1 MSTATRALLA
11 PWIAA
16 ALLLS
21 GCGGGG
27 SGGESAGGGTAS
39 GGTGSG
45 PTPPSRC
52 SLAARKTWLRQQVDE
67 WYLFPETVPASLDPA
82 PYTTLQDYLDALT
95 EGARAQGRDR
105 GFSYVTTIAAD
116 EQFFSDA
123 TTVGFGLSLAI
134 TDDGRLLVRDV
145 IVGSPAASAAIAR
158 GMEIVR
164 IGLPGQAPRS
174 PLDIFREDGEEGLID
189 ALAPSAVGAQR
200 VFVVRDL
207 ANALVET
214 TLRTAEVGIEPVPSD
229 YGTRILA
236 HSSGPIGYIH
246 LRAFVD
252 PADAPLRAAFAQFKA
267 AGVSR
272 LIIDLR
278 YNGGG
283 LLSIAK
289 LLGNLMAANRFP
301 TDIFGTQTFRP
312 EKASFNVVERFASTA
327 ESIAPS
333 RIAFI
338 TTQESA
344 SASELVINAMLP
356 YYGADVA
363 MIGSDS
369 FGKPVGQSAFDLSE
383 CGDRLRLI
391 AFSIAN
397 AQGNAG
403 YYNGL
408 AASMSATCRATDDL
422 AHPLGDAQE
431 AMIDQAI
438 HYLDGDACTPI
449 LGVATPASARR
460 AAVATGESLRPLRR
474 TGVDPAAAGL
484 F

>member
-1 MSTATRALLA
+1 MSIATRALIA
-11 PWIAA
+11 PWIGA

-27 SGGESAGGGTAS
+27 SGGESSGGGTAS

-45 PTPPSRC
+45 TTPSSRC

-82 PYTTLQDYLDALT
+82 PYATLQDYLDALT

-105 GFSYVTTIAAD
+105 GFSYVTTVAAD
-116 EQFFSDA
+116 EQFFGDA
-123 TTVGFGLSLAI
+123 TSVGFGLSLAF
-134 TDDGRLLVRDV
+134 TNDDRLLVRDV
-145 IVGSPAASAAIAR
+145 IVGSPAANAAIAR
-158 GMEIVR
+158 GTEIVR
-164 IGLPGQAPRS
+164 IGLPGQAPRT
-174 PLDIFREDGEEGLID
+174 PLDIFRQDGEDGLID
-189 ALAPSAVGAQR
+189 ALAPSAAGAQR
-200 VFVVRDL
+200 VFVVRDQ
-207 ANALVET
+207 ANITRET
-214 TLRTAEVGIEPVPSD
+214 TLRTAEIDMEPVPSD
-229 YGTRILA
+229 YGTRIIN
-236 HSSGPIGYIH
+236 HVGGPIGYVH
-246 LRAFVD
+246 LRAFVE
-252 PADAPLRAAFAQFKA
+252 PADAPLRATFAQFKA

-272 LIIDLR
+272 LIVDLR

-283 LLSIAK
+283 LLSTAK

-301 TDIFGTQTFRP
+301 SDVFATQTFRP
-312 EKASFNVVERFASTA
+312 EKASFNVTDRFASTA
-327 ESIAPS
+327 ESIGPG

-338 TTQESA
+338 TTQETA

-369 FGKPVGQSAFDLSE
+369 FGKPVGQSAYDLSE

-391 AFSIAN
+391 SFSTAN
-397 AQGNAG
+397 AQGNAD

-408 AASMSATCRATDDL
+408 AASMRATCQATDDL
-422 AHPLGDAQE
+422 AHALGDEQE
-431 AMIDQAI
+431 AMIQQAI
-438 HYLDGDACTPI
+438 SYLDGNACTPI
-449 LGVATPASARR
+449 VGVASPA
-460 AAVATGESLRPLRR
+460 AAGQQAHRPLRPLRR